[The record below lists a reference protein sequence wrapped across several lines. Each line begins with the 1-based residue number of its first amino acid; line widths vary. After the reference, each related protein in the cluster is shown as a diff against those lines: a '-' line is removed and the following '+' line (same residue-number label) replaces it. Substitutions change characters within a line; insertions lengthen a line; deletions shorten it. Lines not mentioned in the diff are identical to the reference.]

1 MALSRQLGVGIIGA
15 GEVAQ
20 VVHLPVLSLLSHLYT
35 VHIVCDVSAKLAQH
49 CATKFHVPKATTN
62 PEEVFAS
69 SAVNVVLSSPVMST
83 MRRSQFRRCRPESMY
98 VFSLSP
104 ADCSEKR
111 QTE

>member
-69 SAVNVVLSSPVMST
+69 SAVNVVFVLTSDEYHETFTIQALQAGKHV
-83 MRRSQFRRCRPESMY
+83 C
-98 VFSLSP
+98 V
-104 ADCSEKR
+104 
-111 QTE
+111 